1 MFKKRKELNLLE
13 LTPVIIHKHQIN
25 EDGLVDVLVP
35 RFKSKFMQ
43 RFIPRG
49 RSPYIRAN
57 LDEIGSKV
65 WLLIDGKKK
74 VGDIAIILKE
84 ELKEKVE
91 PVYDRLYLFMNQLYQ
106 NGFIFFSELKKE
118 N

>member
-1 MFKKRKELNLLE
+1 
-13 LTPVIIHKHQIN
+13 
-25 EDGLVDVLVP
+25 
-35 RFKSKFMQ
+35 MQ

-65 WLLIDGKKK
+65 WLLIDGKRK

-106 NGFIFFSELKKE
+106 NGFIYFSELKKE